1 MSFYQN
7 LLIEL
12 LKIVPFFII
21 GLITAYIAY
30 RQYKIEKS
38 NLNKDLHRT
47 RYSIYK
53 AIEKID
59 YLLVV
64 GEKID
69 VKTLH
74 EVTFDINE
82 RHFVLSEK
90 LNKKISDFL
99 MELWDYA
106 TSRHIN
112 KIEPKKSL
120 IDMET
125 EIRKSIVLESKIEA

>member
-1 MSFYQN
+1 MSYYQN
-7 LLIEL
+7 LTIEL
-12 LKIVPFFII
+12 IKAIPFLII

-38 NLNKDLHRT
+38 NLNKNLHQT
-47 RYSIYK
+47 RYRIYK

-69 VKTLH
+69 TETLH
-74 EVTFDINE
+74 EITFDINE

-90 LNKKISDFL
+90 LNKEIGGFSIRIMGL
-99 MELWDYA
+99 C
-106 TSRHIN
+106 N
-112 KIEPKKSL
+112 KKAREEDKSP
-120 IDMET
+120 T
-125 EIRKSIVLESKIEA
+125 IVNRYGNRDS

>member
-1 MSFYQN
+1 MSYYQN
-7 LLIEL
+7 LTIEL
-12 LKIVPFFII
+12 IKAIPFLII

-38 NLNKDLHRT
+38 NLNKDLHQT
-47 RYSIYK
+47 RYRIYK
-53 AIEKID
+53 AIEKVD

-64 GEKID
+64 GDKID

-74 EVTFDINE
+74 EMTFDINE

-90 LNKKISDFL
+90 LNNKIGEFL
-99 MELWDYA
+99 LELWDYG
-106 TSRHIN
+106 TKRHEK
-112 KIEPKKSL
+112 KIKAKQSL

-125 EIRKSIVLESKIEA
+125 EIRKAIVLEAKIE